1 MQYLLWIIKSALFL
15 LILSFA
21 IVNTDPVTVRYYLGY
36 QWEAPLVLVLLV
48 AVCGGALVGLLVGLF
63 QTLRLRRQIAALK
76 RELRAAQAAP
86 AAQQPVAGTP
96 VLPPPDLL

>member
-1 MQYLLWIIKSALFL
+1 MQYLLWIIKVALFL

-36 QWEAPLVLVLLV
+36 QWQAPLVLVLLV
-48 AVCGGALVGLLVGLF
+48 AICGGALVGILFGLF

-76 RELRAAQAAP
+76 RELHAAQVAQEP
-86 AAQQPVAGTP
+86 AASAP
-96 VLPPPDLL
+96 VLPPPGLL

>member
-1 MQYLLWIIKSALFL
+1 MQYLLWIIKAALFF

-36 QWEAPLVLVLLV
+36 RWEAPLVLVLLV
-48 AVCGGALVGLLVGLF
+48 AVCGGAMIGLVAGLF
-63 QTLRLRRQIAALK
+63 QTLRLRREIAALK
-76 RELRAAQAAP
+76 REVRALQP
-86 AAQQPVAGTP
+86 AVRPSAETP

>member
-1 MQYLLWIIKSALFL
+1 MQYLMLIVKLALFL

-48 AVCGGALVGLLVGLF
+48 AVCGGAMVGLVAGLL
-63 QTLRLRRQIAALK
+63 QTLRLRREIAALK
-76 RELRAAQAAP
+76 REVRALQAAARP
-86 AAQQPVAGTP
+86 AEEAPVF
-96 VLPPPDLL
+96 PPPDLL

>member
-1 MQYLLWIIKSALFL
+1 MQYLLWIIKVALFL

-36 QWEAPLVLVLLV
+36 QWQAPLVLVLLV
-48 AVCGGALVGLLVGLF
+48 AICGGALVGILFGLF

-76 RELRAAQAAP
+76 RELHAVQAAQEP
-86 AAQQPVAGTP
+86 AASAP
-96 VLPPPDLL
+96 VLPPPGLL